1 MTSKQMRL
9 HQFPPLRKAWQRGD
23 ESDVPADAATR
34 QQQLMDGFQQG
45 ISEGFAQ
52 GLEQGSSQ
60 GYEEGVARG
69 RAEGKQQGFDAGK
82 QQALEHFLAAGE
94 PLDALSV
101 KLQQQLDEH
110 EERRKSEL
118 LALVEKVTRQVIRVE
133 LALQPSQLLAL
144 VDEALTSLPER
155 PKQLRVLMNAEEFSR
170 IKELEPKKVKSW
182 GLTADSEMEPGEC
195 RIVTDASEM
204 DIGCNQ
210 RLSQC
215 MSVLQEN
222 L

>member
-1 MTSKQMRL
+1 MSTQMRL
-9 HQFPPLRKAWQRGD
+9 HQFPPLRKAWQRVE
-23 ESDVPADAATR
+23 ESGEPADAATL

-45 ISEGFAQ
+45 ISDGFAQ
-52 GLEQGSSQ
+52 GLEQGKSQ
-60 GYEEGVARG
+60 GYQEGVEQG
-69 RAEGKQQGFDAGK
+69 RSAGHQQGFDAGK
-82 QQALEHFLAAGE
+82 QQAREHFLAAAA
-94 PLDALSV
+94 PLDALSAQ
-101 KLQQQLDEH
+101 LQQQLDEH
-110 EERRKSEL
+110 EQRRKSEL

-144 VDEALTSLPER
+144 VDEALSTLPEL
-155 PKQLRVLMNAEEFSR
+155 PKQLRILMNAEEFSR
-170 IKELEPKKVKSW
+170 IKELEPEKVQSW
-182 GLTADSEMEPGEC
+182 GLCADSELEPGEC
-195 RIVTDASEM
+195 RIVTDASEI

>member
-1 MTSKQMRL
+1 MSSQQMRL
-9 HQFPPLRKAWQRGD
+9 HQFPPLRKAWQRVD
-23 ESDVPADAATR
+23 ESSVAGDAATL
-34 QQQLMDGFQQG
+34 QQQMMDGFQQG
-45 ISEGFAQ
+45 VSDGFAQ
-52 GLEQGSSQ
+52 GLEQGNNQ
-60 GYEEGVARG
+60 GFQEGLQRG
-69 RAEGKQQGFDAGK
+69 TSAGQQQGFDAGK
-82 QQALEHFLAAGE
+82 QQALAHFLSAAE
-94 PLDALSV
+94 PVNALSQQ
-101 KLQQQLDEH
+101 LQQQLDDH
-110 EERRKSEL
+110 EQRRKSEL

-144 VDEALTSLPER
+144 VDEALSSLPEL

-170 IKELEPKKVKSW
+170 IKELEPEKVKSW
-182 GLTADSEMEPGEC
+182 GLMADSDMEPGEC
-195 RIVTDASEM
+195 RIVTEASEM

>member
-1 MTSKQMRL
+1 MSSQQMRL
-9 HQFPPLRKAWQRGD
+9 HQFPPLRKAWQRAE
-23 ESDVPADAATR
+23 ESSVAADAATL

-45 ISEGFAQ
+45 VSDGFAQ
-52 GLEQGSSQ
+52 GLEQGSNQ
-60 GYEEGVARG
+60 GFQEGMQRG
-69 RAEGKQQGFDAGK
+69 LSIGQQQGFDEGK
-82 QQALEHFLAAGE
+82 QQALAHFITTSA
-94 PLDALSV
+94 PVDALSV
-101 KLQQQLDEH
+101 QLQQQLDEH
-110 EERRKSEL
+110 EQRRKSEL

-144 VDEALTSLPER
+144 VDEALSSLPEL
-155 PKQLRVLMNAEEFSR
+155 PKQLRILMNAEEFSR
-170 IKELEPKKVKSW
+170 IKELEPEKVKQW
-182 GLTADSEMEPGEC
+182 GLVADSDLEPGEC

>member
-1 MTSKQMRL
+1 MSSKQMRL

-23 ESDVPADAATR
+23 ESAVPADAATL

-45 ISEGFAQ
+45 ISDGFAQ
-52 GLEQGSSQ
+52 GLEQGSAQ
-60 GYEEGVARG
+60 GYAEGEQRG
-69 RAEGKQQGFDAGK
+69 RAAGQQQGFEAGK
-82 QQALEHFLAAGE
+82 QQALTHFLSAAE

-101 KLQQQLDEH
+101 QLQQQLDQH
-110 EERRKSEL
+110 EARRKSEL

-144 VDEALTSLPER
+144 VDEALSTLPEL
-155 PKQLRVLMNAEEFSR
+155 PKQLRVLMNVEEFSR
-170 IKELEPKKVKSW
+170 IKELEPEKVSLW

-215 MSVLQEN
+215 MSVLQDN

>member
-1 MTSKQMRL
+1 MSSQQMRL
-9 HQFPPLRKAWQRGD
+9 HQFPPLRKAWHRAD
-23 ESDVPADAATR
+23 ESSVAADAATL

-45 ISEGFAQ
+45 VSDGFAQ
-52 GLEQGSSQ
+52 GLEQGSNQ
-60 GYEEGVARG
+60 GFQEGMQRG
-69 RAEGKQQGFDAGK
+69 LSTGQQQGFDAGK
-82 QQALEHFLAAGE
+82 QQALAHFITTSA
-94 PLDALSV
+94 PVDALSV
-101 KLQQQLDEH
+101 QLQQQLDEH
-110 EERRKSEL
+110 EQRRKSEL

-144 VDEALTSLPER
+144 VDEALSSLPEL
-155 PKQLRVLMNAEEFSR
+155 PKQLRILMNSEEFSR
-170 IKELEPKKVKSW
+170 IKELEPEKVKSW
-182 GLTADSEMEPGEC
+182 GLVADSAMEPGEC

>member
-9 HQFPPLRKAWQRGD
+9 HQFPPLRKAWQRHD
-23 ESDVPADAATR
+23 ESEMPVDAATL

-45 ISEGFAQ
+45 ISDGFAQ
-52 GLEQGSSQ
+52 GLEQGNSQ
-60 GYEEGVARG
+60 GF
-69 RAEGKQQGFDAGK
+69 AEGLERGQREGQQQGFDAGK
-82 QQALEHFLAAGE
+82 QQALEHFTAAAA
-94 PLDALSV
+94 PLDALSAQ
-101 KLQQQLDEH
+101 LQQQLDEH
-110 EERRKSEL
+110 EQRRKSEL

-144 VDEALTSLPER
+144 VDEALSSLPEM

-182 GLTADSEMEPGEC
+182 GLTADSDMEPGEC

-215 MSVLQEN
+215 MSVLEEN